1 MISFP
6 YLRFVEEGGLKVV
19 LTLLLAGSGNIL
31 RNPRSILEAD
41 VMLKQLCLE
50 VLSALCLL
58 NTAAAEFLG
67 ETDEVLIFC
76 FHLLNH
82 TALYAKACLLIEHI
96 LMAKRCTL
104 NLCVIPRLPQ
114 LLTHLEGGRLATF
127 CKILAITVSD
137 LDIFEHKSSLYQ
149 QNIQKRSD
157 DFVPV
162 RDINQELV
170 LSVPGFLRK
179 LVDHAARLPYNPRSA
194 LLQCFGSGSFDPFRI
209 GLFSPKSGS
218 RSAKNPDPIQKNP
231 VQVNFISY
239 LALNSQH
246 YPFWSG
252 SYKSN
257 ERKSFRSH

>member
-1 MISFP
+1 M
-6 YLRFVEEGGLKVV
+6 EEGGVKAV
-19 LTLLLAGSGNIL
+19 LTHLLAGSGNIL
-31 RNPRSILEAD
+31 RNPLPVPDAEIK
-41 VMLKQLCLE
+41 LKQLCLE
-50 VLSALCLL
+50 VLGALCLL
-58 NTAAAEFLG
+58 NTNAAEFLG

-82 TALYAKACLLIEHI
+82 TALYAKACLVIEHI

-114 LLTHLEGGRLATF
+114 LLARLEGGRLATF

-170 LSVPGFLRK
+170 LSVPGK
-179 LVDHAARLPYNPRSA
+179 
-194 LLQCFGSGSFDPFRI
+194 
-209 GLFSPKSGS
+209 K
-218 RSAKNPDPIQKNP
+218 K
-231 VQVNFISY
+231 
-239 LALNSQH
+239 
-246 YPFWSG
+246 
-252 SYKSN
+252 
-257 ERKSFRSH
+257 